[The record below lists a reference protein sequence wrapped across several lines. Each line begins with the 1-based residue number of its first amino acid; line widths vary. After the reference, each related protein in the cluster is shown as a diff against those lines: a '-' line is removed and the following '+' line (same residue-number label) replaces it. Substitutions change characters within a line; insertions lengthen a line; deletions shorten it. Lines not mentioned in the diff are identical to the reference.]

1 MQSIQRYCFPRN
13 RFYDLG
19 SLQTR
24 SASVGVHSNWK
35 IKNPTWAKIRALGS
49 VSVCCV
55 RIISS
60 SFSSFENLVSFWNT
74 VDFDVSFTFDL
85 RLESLKKKLGKI
97 FVEKKHS
104 FSNESSF
111 FLSLALNCSALH
123 LTRFL
128 MLARLTIN

>member
-1 MQSIQRYCFPRN
+1 MLSIQRYYFPRN

-24 SASVGVHSNWK
+24 SASVGVNSNWK

-55 RIISS
+55 RITSS
-60 SFSSFENLVSFWNT
+60 SFSSFENFVSFWNT

-85 RLESLKKKLGKI
+85 RLESLKKKI
-97 FVEKKHS
+97 KKNLCRKKNIPFRMKAHF
-104 FSNESSF
+104 FSVWPWIAPLCIWPDS
-111 FLSLALNCSALH
+111 
-123 LTRFL
+123 
-128 MLARLTIN
+128 

>member
-13 RFYDLG
+13 RFYNPG

-24 SASVGVHSNWK
+24 SASVWVNSNWK

-60 SFSSFENLVSFWNT
+60 SFSSFENFVSFWNT

-85 RLESLKKKLGKI
+85 RLESLKKHLIKI
-97 FVEKKHS
+97 FVQKNIPFRMKAHF
-104 FSNESSF
+104 FSVWPWIAPLCIWPDS
-111 FLSLALNCSALH
+111 
-123 LTRFL
+123 
-128 MLARLTIN
+128 